1 MKVNP
6 GISLLTTGKMSS
18 NPEFLLMNPEK
29 GRANQDFKG
38 ATSIK
43 HNEQQ
48 IHKPKPKQKGR
59 GTKWEK
65 ELE

>member
-1 MKVNP
+1 
-6 GISLLTTGKMSS
+6 MSTEKERV

-29 GRANQDFKG
+29 GRANQDFKA